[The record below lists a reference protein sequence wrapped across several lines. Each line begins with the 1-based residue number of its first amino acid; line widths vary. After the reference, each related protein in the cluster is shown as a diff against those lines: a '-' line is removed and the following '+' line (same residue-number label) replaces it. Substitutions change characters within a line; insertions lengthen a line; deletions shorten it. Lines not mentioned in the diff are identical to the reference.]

1 MMYDDVT
8 KNNQGSSNM
17 FMAGSAW
24 AFVFGPCIGGTSP
37 KSVSVAKVHVA
48 TCVCVC
54 VCVSV
59 LSIQGYLRY
68 LKFVQ
73 DSFR

>member
-37 KSVSVAKVHVA
+37 KSVSVAKVHVT

-54 VCVSV
+54 VCVVHSMLLEV
-59 LSIQGYLRY
+59 SKIRSKIPSGN
-68 LKFVQ
+68 
-73 DSFR
+73 